1 MFMAGFFTRVKNCK
15 QPKYPSADER
25 IKKYGIYP
33 YIKYYSAIK
42 RNGVLTHAIPCMS
55 LENTMLSEKASYE

>member
-25 IKKYGIYP
+25 IKKIW
-33 YIKYYSAIK
+33 YISIHKILFSHK
-42 RNGVLTHAIPCMS
+42 KEWSTDTC
-55 LENTMLSEKASYE
+55 NTMHEPRKHHAK